1 MTVSLLY
8 NSPLWLGANGART
21 CWDSHD
27 KSDTVT
33 HYDAVTEDYYTECGP
48 KDAELLDRV
57 GNKFKHKSILEHL
70 VYTFEIKGVSRALLQ
85 ELSRHRIASLSV
97 KSTRYTLKELKD
109 NCYFTNSNPAEGTTY
124 RWDEI
129 EKYIVLTGNQR
140 VDEASANALI
150 DLKQLLEDGISN
162 DLAKYCLPEAYK
174 TELQWT
180 INARSLQNFLSLRSD
195 KSALW
200 EIQKLANAIYMALP
214 EDHKYLFVE
223 YIK

>member
-33 HYDAVTEDYYTECGP
+33 HYDAVTETECGP

-85 ELSRHRIASLSV
+85 ELSRHRMASPSV

-109 NCYFTNSNPAEGTTY
+109 NCYFTNSNKAEGTTY

-129 EKYIVLTGNQR
+129 EKYIVLTGSTQ

-150 DLKQLLEDGISN
+150 ALKQVLEDGISN

-200 EIQKLANAIYMALP
+200 EIQKLANAIYEALP
-214 EDHKYLFVE
+214 TSHMYLFK
-223 YIK
+223 YCLRKD